1 MPIRLYAAAFWLTA
15 VVSDSGLGGIAGD
28 VVDVVDVT
36 GVAADVADAPPFSHG
51 FGGDAIVNAGF
62 MRARFA
68 LG

>member
-51 FGGDAIVNAGF
+51 FGGDAMVNEGC
-62 MRARFA
+62 MKGSIR
-68 LG
+68 LD